1 MYKDMEPFRFTWQE
15 NQYWG
20 SCEPCTASVFS
31 TQVRSEEVAWKIGMR
46 QAVEEAVGKGMPL
59 DEFTGLP
66 AFQYW
71 CNKQE
76 SRPKAG
82 LKFAQLTAAE
92 KLLQWV
98 QTLKSSLPD
107 FVFAVREFKPVPRQD
122 KEGNPLLDQQGN
134 PKMYR
139 RRKQANIL
147 HLSGLFMSDYD
158 HLPFAPQELYERTRV
173 KGFPWKVRLAH
184 LTSSGYGLRLVCEW
198 IAEAGRI
205 ADNQYLLAKELGVL
219 NVRDTTGKK
228 FITDNSCI
236 NADRISY
243 CPRLQDILFIDEDKL
258 FHNNNHNNLFLK

>member
-1 MYKDMEPFRFTWQE
+1 MEPFRFTWQE

-122 KEGNPLLDQQGN
+122 KLYLLG
-134 PKMYR
+134 
-139 RRKQANIL
+139 
-147 HLSGLFMSDYD
+147 
-158 HLPFAPQELYERTRV
+158 FARYKEAGARWERHRLV
-173 KGFPWKVRLAH
+173 KGVLRKEG
-184 LTSSGYGLRLVCEW
+184 TSYVW
-198 IAEAGRI
+198 
-205 ADNQYLLAKELGVL
+205 LGW
-219 NVRDTTGKK
+219 
-228 FITDNSCI
+228 
-236 NADRISY
+236 A
-243 CPRLQDILFIDEDKL
+243 P
-258 FHNNNHNNLFLK
+258 